1 MRILVTGACGFVGST
16 LIRRWV
22 EAGTHTLIGADNFA
36 RPGSERNRAA
46 LRALGVT
53 IRHGDIRLASD
64 FETLPAV
71 DLVV

>member
-1 MRILVTGACGFVGST
+1 MKILVTGACGFVGST

-22 EAGTHTLIGADNFA
+22 DEGRHVLIGLDNFA

-53 IRHGDIRLASD
+53 IRRDDREYWGEMRIR
-64 FETLPAV
+64 
-71 DLVV
+71 